1 MSKTSPSGEPGLV
14 LTVAER
20 QTVLEI
26 LGQHLPSTTAWA
38 YGSRAEGTARPTSD
52 LDLVVFAAP
61 DDMPRIGDLRDAFD
75 ESNLP
80 FRVDLFV
87 WGAVPRSFREN
98 IRRRHVVLVN
108 GDDLPLDTEARA
120 GSVGTSGRRSEAT

>member
-1 MSKTSPSGEPGLV
+1 MSPGGEPGLA
-14 LTVAER
+14 LTAAER
-20 QTVLEI
+20 QAVLEI
-26 LGQHLPSTTAWA
+26 LRRHLPNAAAWV
-38 YGSRAEGTARPTSD
+38 YGSRAEGTARPSSD

-61 DDMPRIGDLRDAFD
+61 DEMQQVGDLRNAFD

-98 IRRRHVVLVN
+98 IRRRHVVLADGN
-108 GDDLPLDTEARA
+108 DFSLGA
-120 GSVGTSGRRSEAT
+120 GQDADSANASGGRSEAT